1 VSAAR
6 PAFTQANHQRRQRRR
21 LRGSSCPLPGRHGLG
36 CSPGRGA
43 RVRRCLDRGAGDCRR
58 LHYDGHII
66 TAPGHNHVQTPL
78 AGLVEAALTAPAFSD
93 LVDRAATSPD
103 GLRLVGPVGAR
114 LFVAAA
120 LARNGPLLVVTATGR
135 EADDLTAEL
144 RSVLGGAVALFPS
157 WETLPH
163 ERLSPGVDTVGT
175 RLLVLRRLAHP
186 DDTRLGP
193 PLRVVVTTAR
203 SLLQPMAAGVGAA
216 TNTEPVMLTVGD
228 EANFDDIVARLVE
241 LAYTRVDMVGKRG
254 EFAVRGGILDVFAP
268 TAEHPVR
275 IEFWGDEVTEMR
287 MFSVADQRSIPEIRT
302 DTLVAMPCREL
313 LLTDDV
319 RARAA
324 ALALEQ
330 PRSGNTVA
338 GTTGD
343 MLARLAEGIPVD
355 GMEALLPVLR
365 PDDLSLLTDRLAAG
379 APVLVCDPEKVRTRA
394 ADLIKTG
401 REFLEASWSVA
412 AVGGG
417 APIDIE
423 QLGGSGF
430 RGFDEVRAAAAAGGH
445 AWWTLS
451 QLPDESAVELG
462 VRPAPSTRKGAP
474 DGIAELFAMLR
485 AHVATGGLAAIVA
498 PGTGT
503 VHRVVEQLA
512 ESDTPATILEP
523 GAHPGPG
530 AVGVIKGP
538 LHTGLMVPGAGLV
551 IIAESDLTGNRGAAA
566 EGKRLA
572 AKRRNVVDPLA
583 LTAGD
588 LVVHDQHG
596 IGKFVE
602 MTERTVGGARR
613 EYLVL
618 EYGSAKKGGGADNT
632 DKLFV
637 PMDSLDQLSRYVG
650 GQAPALSRLGGSD
663 WANTKT
669 KARKAVR
676 EIATELV
683 ALYAKRQAATGHA
696 FAPDSPWQAEMEDAF
711 GFTETADQLTA
722 IGEVKADMEKPV
734 PMDRVICGD
743 VGYGKTEIAVRAAFK
758 AVQDGKQVAVLV
770 PTTLLADQ
778 HLQTFAERMAGF
790 PVTVK
795 GLSRF
800 TDAADSKSAIDGLA
814 DGSVDIVIGTH
825 RLLQTGVRWKD
836 LGLVIVDEEQRF
848 GVEHK
853 EHIKS
858 LRTHVDV
865 LTMSATPIPRTLEMS
880 LAGIREMST
889 ILTPPEERYP
899 VLTYVGVH
907 DDKQVAAAL
916 RRELLRDGQ
925 AFYIHNRVNSID
937 AAAARVSALV
947 PEARVVVAHG
957 QLPEEQLERTVEG
970 FWNREFDI
978 LVCTTIVE
986 TGLDISNANTLIVER
1001 ADTFGLSQL
1010 HQLRGRVGRS
1020 RERGYAYFLYS
1031 PDTPLT
1037 ETAHDRL
1044 ATIAQN
1050 NELGA
1055 GMAVAMKDLEIRGAG
1070 NVLGVEQSGHVAG
1083 VGFDLYV
1090 RLVGEAV
1097 EAYRAAYL
1105 AAASGE
1111 TVTSPQEPKDVRIDL
1126 PIDAHLPPDYIGSDR
1141 LRLEGYRRLAAAA
1154 SDGAVYAVVEELTDR
1169 YGPLPEPARRL
1180 VAVARLRLLCRR
1192 YGITEISATGSAGQP
1207 STLRISPVT
1216 LPDSAQVR
1224 LKRLYPAGS
1233 YRPTTSMVQVPIP
1246 RAGTGIAAPRIRDV
1260 ELAQMVADLVLAL
1273 DGQPRGEV
1281 DITAVPQAADAEGA
1295 GR

>member
-1 VSAAR
+1 MS
-6 PAFTQANHQRRQRRR
+6 
-21 LRGSSCPLPGRHGLG
+21 G
-36 CSPGRGA
+36 
-43 RVRRCLDRGAGDCRR
+43 
-58 LHYDGHII
+58 IM
-66 TAPGHNHVQTPL
+66 TAPGPECLATPI
-78 AGLVEAALTAPAFSD
+78 AGLVEFALGAPTFQRLIDLAAGRPDELT
-93 LVDRAATSPD
+93 
-103 GLRLVGPVGAR
+103 LVGPASAR
-114 LFVAAA
+114 LFVTSA
-120 LARNGPLLVVTATGR
+120 LARQGPLLVVTATGR
-135 EADDLTAEL
+135 EADDLSAEL
-144 RSVLGGAVALFPS
+144 RGVFGDAVAMFPS

-163 ERLSPGVDTVGT
+163 ERLSPGVDTVGA
-175 RLLVLRRLAHP
+175 RLLLLRRLAHP
-186 DDTRLGP
+186 DDARLGP
-193 PLRVVVTTAR
+193 PLRVVVTAVR
-203 SLLQPMAAGVGAA
+203 SLLQPMAPRLGLL
-216 TNTEPVMLTVGD
+216 EPLTLTVGSD
-228 EANFDDIVARLVE
+228 TGADGGIEAGFEGVVARLVE
-241 LAYTRVDMVGKRG
+241 LAYTRVDMVGRRG
-254 EFAVRGGILDVFAP
+254 EFAIRGGILDIFAP

-275 IEFWGDEVTEMR
+275 VEFWGDEVSEMR
-287 MFSVADQRSIPEIRT
+287 MFSVADQRSIPEIDV
-302 DTLVAMPCREL
+302 DTLVAVACREL
-313 LLTDDV
+313 LLTDEV
-319 RARAA
+319 REGAA
-324 ALALEQ
+324 ELAEHQ
-330 PRSGNTVA
+330 PRAEHGVTGSVA
-338 GTTGD
+338 D

-365 PDDLSLLTDRLAAG
+365 PDDLCLLTDQLADAT
-379 APVLVCDPEKVRTRA
+379 PVLICDPEKVRTRA

-412 AVGGG
+412 ALGGDS
-417 APIDIE
+417 PIDVE

-430 RGFDEVRAAAAAGGH
+430 RELDEVRHAARQSAH
-445 AWWTLS
+445 PWWTLS
-451 QLPDESAVELG
+451 QLSDESAIELDI
-462 VRPAPSTRKGAP
+462 RAAPSARGHQR
-474 DGIAELFAMLR
+474 DIDDIFAMLH
-485 AHVATGGLAAIVA
+485 AHISTGGVAAVVA

-503 VHRVVEQLA
+503 AHRLVEQLA
-512 ESDTPATILEP
+512 ESDTPATMLEP
-523 GAHPGPG
+523 GSEPRAGV
-530 AVGVIKGP
+530 VGVLKGP
-538 LHTGLMVPGAGLV
+538 LHDGLIVQSDTTALV
-551 IIAESDLTGNRGAAA
+551 IITETDLTGNRVTVTD
-566 EGKRLA
+566 GKRLA
-572 AKRRNVVDPLA
+572 AKRRNTVDPLA

-596 IGKFVE
+596 IGRFVE

-618 EYGSAKKGGGADNT
+618 EYASSKRAQNET
-632 DKLFV
+632 DKLYV

-663 WANTKT
+663 WTNTKT

-676 EIATELV
+676 EIAGELV
-683 ALYAKRQAATGHA
+683 SLYAKRQASAGHA
-696 FAPDSPWQAEMEDAF
+696 FGPDTPWQAEMEDAF
-711 GFTETADQLTA
+711 GYTETHDQLTA
-722 IGEVKADMEKPV
+722 ITEVKGDMEKPV

-778 HLQTFAERMAGF
+778 HLQTFSERMGGF
-790 PVTVK
+790 PVRIK

-800 TDAADSKSAIDGLA
+800 TDAAESRAVLDGLA
-814 DGSVDIVIGTH
+814 DGSVDIAIGTH

-836 LGLVIVDEEQRF
+836 LGLVVVDEEQRF

-899 VLTYVGVH
+899 VLTYVGPQ
-907 DDKQVAAAL
+907 DDKQIAAAL

-925 AFYIHNRVNSID
+925 AFYVHNRVSSID
-937 AAAARVSALV
+937 QTAARVRALV
-947 PEARVVVAHG
+947 PEAKVAVAHG
-957 QLPEEQLERTVEG
+957 QMHEDLLETTVEG

-1001 ADTFGLSQL
+1001 ADTFGLAQL

-1020 RERGYAYFLYS
+1020 RERGYAYFLY
-1031 PDTPLT
+1031 PQHAPLT
-1037 ETAHDRL
+1037 ETAYDRL

-1097 EAYRAAYL
+1097 EAYRAA
-1105 AAASGE
+1105 ADGK
-1111 TVTSPQEPKDVRIDL
+1111 TVTSPEEPKDVRIDL
-1126 PIDAHLPPDYIGSDR
+1126 PVDAHLPPDYIPSDR

-1154 SDGAVYAVVEELTDR
+1154 DDSEVDAVVEELTDR
-1169 YGPLPEPARRL
+1169 YGTLPETAQRL
-1180 VAVARLRLLCRR
+1180 VAVARLRLLCRAA
-1192 YGITEISATGSAGQP
+1192 GVTEVSAASAATVRLAP
-1207 STLRISPVT
+1207 IR

-1224 LKRLYPAGS
+1224 LARMYPGAR
-1233 YRPTTSMVQVPIP
+1233 YRATTATVQVPIP
-1246 RAGTGIAAPRIRDV
+1246 RAGGVGAPRIRDL
-1260 ELAQMVADLVLAL
+1260 ELVHMVADLVSVLA
-1273 DGQPRGEV
+1273 GQPIGESSKV
-1281 DITAVPQAADAEGA
+1281 GITKSSKPASRQERQAQ
-1295 GR
+1295 

>member
-1 VSAAR
+1 MTAR
-6 PAFTQANHQRRQRRR
+6 GPEIR
-21 LRGSSCPLPGRHGLG
+21 
-36 CSPGRGA
+36 
-43 RVRRCLDRGAGDCRR
+43 D
-58 LHYDGHII
+58 
-66 TAPGHNHVQTPL
+66 TPI
-78 AGLVEAALTAPAFSD
+78 AGLAELALRAPTLQRLIELAA
-93 LVDRAATSPD
+93 DRPEHLA
-103 GLRLVGPVGAR
+103 LVGPASAR
-114 LFVAAA
+114 LFVGCA
-120 LARNGPLLVVTATGR
+120 LARQGPLLVVTATGR

-144 RSVLGGAVALFPS
+144 RGVVGDAVAMFPS

-163 ERLSPGVDTVGT
+163 ERLSPGVDTVGA
-175 RLLVLRRLAHP
+175 RMMLLRRLAHP
-186 DDTRLGP
+186 QDARLGP
-193 PLRVVVTTAR
+193 PLRVVVTAVR
-203 SLLQPMAAGVGAA
+203 SLLQPMASRLGQA
-216 TNTEPVMLTVGD
+216 EPLTLALGD
-228 EANFDDIVARLVE
+228 ELAFEDVITRLVE

-275 IEFWGDEVTEMR
+275 VEFWGDEVTEMR
-287 MFSVADQRSIPEIRT
+287 MFAVADQRSIPEISV
-302 DTLVAMPCREL
+302 DNLIAVPCREL

-324 ALALEQ
+324 ELAGHQ
-330 PRSGNTVA
+330 PTPEHGVA
-338 GTTGD
+338 GSVGE
-343 MLARLAEGIPVD
+343 MLAKLAEGIPVD
-355 GMEALLPVLR
+355 GMEALLSVLC
-365 PDDLSLLTDRLAAG
+365 PADDGDMALLTDQLADG
-379 APVLVCDPEKVRTRA
+379 TPVLVCDPEKVRTRA

-401 REFLEASWSVA
+401 REFLDASWSVA
-412 AVGGG
+412 AVGGDS
-417 APIDIE
+417 PIDVA

-430 RGFDEVRAAAAAGGH
+430 RELDEVRNAARQSGH
-445 AWWTLS
+445 PWWTLS
-451 QLPDESAVELG
+451 QLSDESAIELDI
-462 VRPAPSTRKGAP
+462 RPAPSARGHQR
-474 DGIAELFAMLR
+474 DIDEIFAMLR
-485 AHVATGGLAAIVA
+485 AHVATGGVAVVVA

-503 VHRVVEQLA
+503 AHRVVEQLA
-512 ESDTPATILEP
+512 ESDTPATMLESGAEPKP
-523 GAHPGPG
+523 GV
-530 AVGVIKGP
+530 VGVLKGP
-538 LHTGLMVPGAGLV
+538 LHDGLVLPGAGLV
-551 IIAESDLTGNRGAAA
+551 IVTETDLTGNRMAATD
-566 EGKRLA
+566 GKRLA
-572 AKRRNVVDPLA
+572 AKRRNTVDPLA

-596 IGKFVE
+596 IGRFVE

-618 EYGSAKKGGGADNT
+618 EYASSKRGQNVA
-632 DKLFV
+632 DKLYV

-650 GQAPALSRLGGSD
+650 GQAPSLSRLGGSD
-663 WANTKT
+663 WTNTKT

-676 EIATELV
+676 EIAGELV
-683 ALYAKRQAATGHA
+683 ALYAKRQASAGHA
-696 FAPDSPWQAEMEDAF
+696 FGPDTPWQAEMEDAF
-711 GFTETADQLTA
+711 GFTETVDQLTA
-722 IGEVKADMEKPV
+722 IIEVKSDMEKPV

-778 HLQTFAERMAGF
+778 HFQTFTARMSGF
-790 PVTVK
+790 PVRIK
-795 GLSRF
+795 SLSRF
-800 TDAADSKSAIDGLA
+800 TQPAESRAVLDGMA
-814 DGSVDIVIGTH
+814 EGNVDIVIGTH

-836 LGLVIVDEEQRF
+836 LGLVVVDEEQRF

-899 VLTYVGVH
+899 VLTYVGAH

-925 AFYIHNRVNSID
+925 AFYVHNRVSSID
-937 AAAARVSALV
+937 AAAARVRELV
-947 PEARVVVAHG
+947 PEAKVAVAHG
-957 QLPEEQLERTVEG
+957 QMNEDLLETTVEG

-1020 RERGYAYFLYS
+1020 RERGYAYFLY
-1031 PDTPLT
+1031 PPNNPLT
-1037 ETAHDRL
+1037 ETAYDRL

-1050 NELGA
+1050 NDLGA

-1070 NVLGVEQSGHVAG
+1070 NVLGAEQSGHVAG

-1097 EAYRAAYL
+1097 EAYRAA
-1105 AAASGE
+1105 ADGQ
-1111 TVTSPQEPKDVRIDL
+1111 TVVSAEEPKDVRIDL
-1126 PIDAHLPPDYIGSDR
+1126 PVDAHLPPDYIPSDR

-1154 SDGAVYAVVEELTDR
+1154 DDTQVDAVIEELTDR
-1169 YGPLPEPARRL
+1169 YGALPETAERL
-1180 VAVARLRLLCRR
+1180 VAVARLRLICREQ
-1192 YGITEISATGSAGQP
+1192 GITEVSTASAA
-1207 STLRISPVT
+1207 TLRLSPLT

-1224 LKRLYPAGS
+1224 LARRYPGAH
-1233 YRPTTSMVQVPIP
+1233 YRATTSTVQVPIP
-1246 RAGTGIAAPRIRDV
+1246 RAGGVGAPRIRDL
-1260 ELAQMVADLVLAL
+1260 ELVQFVGQLIAALVGKPAESTQI
-1273 DGQPRGEV
+1273 G
-1281 DITAVPQAADAEGA
+1281 TPQERQA
-1295 GR
+1295 R

>member
-1 VSAAR
+1 M
-6 PAFTQANHQRRQRRR
+6 
-21 LRGSSCPLPGRHGLG
+21 
-36 CSPGRGA
+36 
-43 RVRRCLDRGAGDCRR
+43 
-58 LHYDGHII
+58 
-66 TAPGHNHVQTPL
+66 TAPGPARPETPI
-78 AGLVEAALTAPAFSD
+78 AGLVELALTAPTFQQ
-93 LVDRAATSPD
+93 LAADAAAAPD
-103 GLRLVGPVGAR
+103 ELNLVGPASAR
-114 LFVAAA
+114 LFVASA
-120 LARNGPLLVVTATGR
+120 LARRGPLLVVTATGR
-135 EADDLTAEL
+135 EADDLSAEL
-144 RSVLGGAVALFPS
+144 RGVFGDAVAVFPS

-175 RLLVLRRLAHP
+175 RLMVLRRLAHP
-186 DDTRLGP
+186 DDTTLGP
-193 PLRVVVTTAR
+193 PLQVVVTAAR
-203 SLLQPMAAGVGAA
+203 SLLQPMTPRLGHVEPLTLRVG
-216 TNTEPVMLTVGD
+216 TEVEFESVIT
-228 EANFDDIVARLVE
+228 RLVE
-241 LAYTRVDMVGKRG
+241 LAYTRVDMVGRRG

-275 IEFWGDEVTEMR
+275 IEFWGDEVSEMR
-287 MFSVADQRSIPEIRT
+287 MFAVADQRSIPEIEV
-302 DTLVAMPCREL
+302 DTFVAVACREL

-319 RARAA
+319 KARAA
-324 ALALEQ
+324 ELLSRHPAAE
-330 PRSGNTVA
+330 GA
-338 GTTGD
+338 ITGSVSD
-343 MLARLAEGIPVD
+343 MLAKLSEGIPVD

-365 PDDLSLLTDRLAAG
+365 PDDHALLTDQLADG
-379 APVLVCDPEKVRTRA
+379 TPVLLCDPEKVRSRA

-412 AVGGG
+412 AMGTD
-417 APIDIE
+417 APVDVE

-430 RGFDEVRAAAAAGGH
+430 AELDDVAAAAAQAGH
-445 AWWTLS
+445 PWWTLS
-451 QLPDESAVELG
+451 QLSDESAVELE
-462 VRPAPSTRKGAP
+462 VRAAPSARGHQH
-474 DGIAELFAMLR
+474 DIESIFAMLR
-485 AHVATGGLAAIVA
+485 AHVSTGGYAVIVA

-503 VHRVVEQLA
+503 AHRVVERLA
-512 ESDTPATILEP
+512 ESDTPAAMLDS
-523 GAHPGPG
+523 GAAPRAGV
-530 AVGVIKGP
+530 VGVLKGP
-538 LHTGLMVPGAGLV
+538 LHDGVVIPGANLV
-551 IIAESDLTGNRGAAA
+551 VITETDLTGNRATSP

-572 AKRRNVVDPLA
+572 AKRRNTVDPLA

-596 IGKFVE
+596 IGRFVE

-618 EYGSAKKGGGADNT
+618 EYASSKRGGGS
-632 DKLFV
+632 DKLYV

-650 GQAPALSRLGGSD
+650 GQAPALSKLGGSD
-663 WANTKT
+663 WTNTKT
-669 KARKAVR
+669 KARRAVR
-676 EIATELV
+676 EIAGELV
-683 ALYAKRQAATGHA
+683 SLYAKRQASPGHA
-696 FAPDSPWQAEMEDAF
+696 FAPDTPWQAEMEDAF
-711 GFTETADQLTA
+711 GFTETVDQLTA
-722 IGEVKADMEKPV
+722 ITEVKSDMEKPI

-778 HLQTFAERMAGF
+778 HLQTFSDRMAGF

-800 TDAADSKSAIDGLA
+800 TDAGESRAVIDGLA
-814 DGSVDIVIGTH
+814 DGSVDVVIGTH

-836 LGLVIVDEEQRF
+836 LGLVVVDEEQRF

-899 VLTYVGVH
+899 VLTYVGPH

-925 AFYIHNRVNSID
+925 AFYVHNRVSSID
-937 AAAARVSALV
+937 SAAARLRDMV

-957 QLPEEQLERTVEG
+957 QMPEELLERTVQG
-970 FWNREFDI
+970 FWNRDYDI
-978 LVCTTIVE
+978 LVCTTIIE

-1001 ADTFGLSQL
+1001 SDTFGLSQL

-1020 RERGYAYFLYS
+1020 RERGYAYFLY
-1031 PDTPLT
+1031 PPHVPLT
-1037 ETAHDRL
+1037 ETAYDRL

-1055 GMAVAMKDLEIRGAG
+1055 GMAVALKDLEIRGAG

-1097 EAYRAAYL
+1097 EAYK
-1105 AAASGE
+1105 AAADGE
-1111 TVTSPQEPKDVRIDL
+1111 TVSTVEEPKDVRIDL
-1126 PIDAHLPPDYIGSDR
+1126 PVDAHLPPDYIASDR
-1141 LRLEGYRRLAAAA
+1141 LRLEGYRRLAAAPDDA
-1154 SDGAVYAVVEELTDR
+1154 AVDAVVEELADR
-1169 YGPLPEPARRL
+1169 YGALPEPALRL
-1180 VAVARLRLLCRR
+1180 VAVARLRLLCRAS
-1192 YGITEISATGSAGQP
+1192 GITEVSAPSAATVRLSP
-1207 STLRISPVT
+1207 ITL
-1216 LPDSAQVR
+1216 LDSAQVR
-1224 LKRLYPAGS
+1224 LKRMYPAAN
-1233 YRPTTSMVQVPIP
+1233 YRATTSTVQVPIP
-1246 RAGTGIAAPRIRDV
+1246 RAGGVGAPRLRDV
-1260 ELAQMVADLVLAL
+1260 ELVQMVANLVTAL
-1273 DGQPRGEV
+1273 QGKPQQEIG
-1281 DITAVPQAADAEGA
+1281 ITSSSPAPMTREERQA
-1295 GR
+1295 

>member
-1 VSAAR
+1 M
-6 PAFTQANHQRRQRRR
+6 
-21 LRGSSCPLPGRHGLG
+21 
-36 CSPGRGA
+36 
-43 RVRRCLDRGAGDCRR
+43 
-58 LHYDGHII
+58 
-66 TAPGHNHVQTPL
+66 TAPGAASPDTPI
-78 AGLVEAALTAPAFSD
+78 AGLVELALAAPTFQQLIARASDRPDDLT
-93 LVDRAATSPD
+93 
-103 GLRLVGPVGAR
+103 LVGPASAR
-114 LFVAAA
+114 LFVASA
-120 LARNGPLLVVTATGR
+120 LARLGPLLVVTATGR

-144 RSVLGGAVALFPS
+144 QGVLGGAVAVFPS

-163 ERLSPGVDTVGT
+163 ERLSPGVDTVGA
-175 RLLVLRRLAHP
+175 RLLVLRRLAYP
-186 DDTRLGP
+186 DDARLGP
-193 PLRVVVTTAR
+193 SLRVVVTAVR
-203 SLLQPMAAGVGAA
+203 SLLQPMTPQLGRQEPLALSVGQEIDFDGV
-216 TNTEPVMLTVGD
+216 
-228 EANFDDIVARLVE
+228 IARLVE
-241 LAYTRVDMVGKRG
+241 LAYTRVDMVGRRG

-275 IEFWGDEVTEMR
+275 VEFWGDEITEMR
-287 MFSVADQRSIPEIRT
+287 MFSVADQRSIPEIEV
-302 DTLVAMPCREL
+302 DTLVAVACREL

-319 RARAA
+319 RVRAA
-324 ALALEQ
+324 ELAAQHPAAE
-330 PRSGNTVA
+330 NAV
-338 GTTGD
+338 TGSVSD
-343 MLARLAEGIPVD
+343 MLAKLAEGIPVD
-355 GMEALLPVLR
+355 GMEALLPVLH
-365 PDDLSLLTDRLAAG
+365 PAQDGANGAHTLLTDQLPEG
-379 APVLVCDPEKVRTRA
+379 TPVLLCDPEKIRTRA

-412 AVGGG
+412 ALGSGPENQ
-417 APIDIE
+417 APVDVE

-430 RGFDEVRAAAAAGGH
+430 AELDEVHTAATGSGH
-445 AWWTLS
+445 PWWTLS
-451 QLPDESAVELG
+451 QLSGEAVLELD
-462 VRPAPSTRKGAP
+462 VRPSPSARGHQRDI
-474 DGIAELFAMLR
+474 DGIFAMLR
-485 AHVATGGLAAIVA
+485 AHVSTGGYAVMVA

-503 VHRVVEQLA
+503 AHRMVERLT
-512 ESDTPATILEP
+512 ESDIPAAMLDP
-523 GAHPGPG
+523 GATPKLGL
-530 AVGVIKGP
+530 VGVFKGP
-538 LHTGLMVPGAGLV
+538 LHDGIVVPGVVPGADLV
-551 IIAESDLTGNRGAAA
+551 VVTESDLTGSRVTAA

-572 AKRRNVVDPLA
+572 AKRRNTVDPLA

-596 IGKFVE
+596 IGRFVE
-602 MTERTVGGARR
+602 MVERTVGGARR

-618 EYGSAKKGGGADNT
+618 EYASSKRGGQNST
-632 DKLFV
+632 DKLYV

-669 KARKAVR
+669 KARRAVR
-676 EIATELV
+676 EIAGELV
-683 ALYAKRQAATGHA
+683 SLYAKRQASSGHA
-696 FAPDSPWQAEMEDAF
+696 FAPDTPWQAEMEDAF
-711 GFTETADQLTA
+711 GFTETVDQLTA
-722 IGEVKADMEKPV
+722 IQEVKADMEKPI

-778 HLQTFAERMAGF
+778 HLQTFAQRMSGF

-800 TDAADSKSAIDGLA
+800 TAAAESRTVIDGLA

-836 LGLVIVDEEQRF
+836 LGLVVVDEEQRF

-858 LRTHVDV
+858 MRTHVDV

-899 VLTYVGVH
+899 VLTYVGPH

-925 AFYIHNRVNSID
+925 AFYVHNRVSSID
-937 AAAARVSALV
+937 RAAAHVRELV

-957 QLPEEQLERTVEG
+957 QMPEELLERTVQG
-970 FWNREFDI
+970 FWNREYDI

-1020 RERGYAYFLYS
+1020 RERGYAYFLY
-1031 PDTPLT
+1031 PPQAPLT
-1037 ETAHDRL
+1037 ETAYDRL

-1055 GMAVAMKDLEIRGAG
+1055 GMAVALKDLEIRGAG

-1097 EAYRAAYL
+1097 EAYRAA
-1105 AAASGE
+1105 ADGK
-1111 TVTSPQEPKDVRIDL
+1111 TVTTAEEPKDLRIDL
-1126 PIDAHLPPDYIGSDR
+1126 PVDAHLPPDYIGSDR
-1141 LRLEGYRRLAAAA
+1141 LRLEAYRRLAAAS
-1154 SDGAVYAVVEELTDR
+1154 SDNEVAAVVEELNDR

-1180 VAVARLRLLCRR
+1180 VAVARLRLLCRDS
-1192 YGITEISATGSAGQP
+1192 GITEVSAPSAATVRLAP
-1207 STLRISPVT
+1207 MT

-1224 LKRLYPAGS
+1224 LKRMYPGAH
-1233 YRPTTSMVQVPIP
+1233 YRATTATVQVPIP
-1246 RAGTGIAAPRIRDV
+1246 RAGGIGAPRIRDV
-1260 ELAQMVADLVLAL
+1260 ELVQMVADLVTALA
-1273 DGQPRGEV
+1273 GIPQK
-1281 DITAVPQAADAEGA
+1281 DIGITSSSGDDADRPVSSKERRA
-1295 GR
+1295 R

>member
-1 VSAAR
+1 M
-6 PAFTQANHQRRQRRR
+6 
-21 LRGSSCPLPGRHGLG
+21 
-36 CSPGRGA
+36 
-43 RVRRCLDRGAGDCRR
+43 
-58 LHYDGHII
+58 
-66 TAPGHNHVQTPL
+66 TAPGPARPETPI
-78 AGLVEAALTAPAFSD
+78 AGLVELALTAPTLQQLIESTTGAPAE
-93 LVDRAATSPD
+93 LN
-103 GLRLVGPVGAR
+103 LVGPASAR
-114 LFVAAA
+114 LFVASA
-120 LARNGPLLVVTATGR
+120 LAQQGSLLVVTATGR
-135 EADDLTAEL
+135 EADDLAAEL
-144 RSVLGGAVALFPS
+144 QGVFGDAVAVFPS

-175 RLLVLRRLAHP
+175 RLMVLRRLAHP
-186 DDTRLGP
+186 DDTQLGP
-193 PLRVVVTTAR
+193 PLRVVVTAAR
-203 SLLQPMAAGVGAA
+203 SLLQPMAPRLGHQ
-216 TNTEPVMLTVGD
+216 EPVTLRVGQ
-228 EANFDDIVARLVE
+228 EIGFEEVIARLVE
-241 LAYTRVDMVGKRG
+241 LAYTRVDMVGRRG
-254 EFAVRGGILDVFAP
+254 EFAVRGGILDIFAP

-275 IEFWGDEVTEMR
+275 VEFWGDEVTEMR
-287 MFSVADQRSIPEIRT
+287 MFAVADQRSIPEIEVE
-302 DTLVAMPCREL
+302 TLVAVACREL

-324 ALALEQ
+324 ELVALAAAQ
-330 PRSGNTVA
+330 RP
-338 GTTGD
+338 TGEAAITGSVTD
-343 MLARLAEGIPVD
+343 MLAKLAEGIPVD

-365 PDDLSLLTDRLAAG
+365 PPKNGAHALLVEQLAEAT
-379 APVLVCDPEKVRTRA
+379 PVLLCDPEKVRTRA

-412 AVGGG
+412 AMGGENE
-417 APIDIE
+417 APVDVE

-430 RGFDEVRAAAAAGGH
+430 AELDDVRATAARTGH
-445 AWWTLS
+445 PWWTLS
-451 QLPDESAVELG
+451 QLSDEAAIELDI
-462 VRPAPSTRKGAP
+462 RAAPSARGHQHDI
-474 DGIAELFAMLR
+474 DGIFAMLR
-485 AHVATGGLAAIVA
+485 AHVSAGGYAVMVA

-503 VHRVVEQLA
+503 AHRVVERLA
-512 ESDTPATILEP
+512 ESDTPAAMLDA
-523 GAHPGPG
+523 GAAPKSGV
-530 AVGVIKGP
+530 VGVLKGP
-538 LHTGLMVPGAGLV
+538 LHGGVVIPGANLV
-551 IIAESDLTGNRGAAA
+551 VITEADLTGSRATAVD
-566 EGKRLA
+566 GKRLA
-572 AKRRNVVDPLA
+572 AKRRNTVDPLA

-596 IGKFVE
+596 IGRFVE
-602 MTERTVGGARR
+602 MVERTVGGARR

-618 EYGSAKKGGGADNT
+618 EYSSSKRGSDPLKST
-632 DKLFV
+632 DKLYV

-669 KARKAVR
+669 KARSAVR
-676 EIATELV
+676 EIAGELV
-683 ALYAKRQAATGHA
+683 SLYAKRQASAGYA
-696 FAPDSPWQAEMEDAF
+696 FGPDTPWQAEMEDAF
-711 GFTETADQLTA
+711 GFTETVDQLTA
-722 IGEVKADMEKPV
+722 ITEVKADMEKPV

-778 HLQTFAERMAGF
+778 HLQTFRDRMAGF

-800 TDAADSKSAIDGLA
+800 TDPAESRTVIDGMA

-836 LGLVIVDEEQRF
+836 LGLVVVDEEQRF

-899 VLTYVGVH
+899 VLTYVGPH
-907 DDKQVAAAL
+907 EDKQIGAAL

-925 AFYIHNRVNSID
+925 AFYVHNRVSSID
-937 AAAARVSALV
+937 AAAARVRGLV

-957 QLPEEQLERTVEG
+957 QMPEDLLERTVEG
-970 FWNREFDI
+970 FWNREYDI

-1020 RERGYAYFLYS
+1020 RERGYAYFLY
-1031 PDTPLT
+1031 PPQVPLT
-1037 ETAHDRL
+1037 ETAYDRL

-1070 NVLGVEQSGHVAG
+1070 NVLGIEQSGHVAG

-1097 EAYRAAYL
+1097 EAYRAAL
-1105 AAASGE
+1105 QAASDGK
-1111 TVTSPQEPKDVRIDL
+1111 TIVTAEEPKDVRIDL
-1126 PIDAHLPPDYIGSDR
+1126 PVDAHLPPDYIASDR

-1154 SDGAVYAVVEELTDR
+1154 DDAAIDAVVEELNDR
-1169 YGPLPEPARRL
+1169 YGALPEQAQRL
-1180 VAVARLRLLCRR
+1180 VAAARLRLLCRAA
-1192 YGITEISATGSAGQP
+1192 GITEVSAPSAA
-1207 STLRISPVT
+1207 TVRLSPIN

-1224 LKRLYPAGS
+1224 LKRMYPSAQ
-1233 YRPTTSMVQVPIP
+1233 YRATTATVQVPIP
-1246 RAGTGIAAPRIRDV
+1246 REGGIGAPRIRDV
-1260 ELAQMVADLVLAL
+1260 ELVQMVANLVTAL
-1273 DGQPRGEV
+1273 QGKPQQ
-1281 DITAVPQAADAEGA
+1281 DIGITSSLPPAPDDDA
-1295 GR
+1295 GRVEQSASSEERQAR